1 MRSWKIAAVAVLMML
16 GGGTLAQVAPTQ
28 VAPTPLAPKPDAQRS
43 APVAA
48 PPTGVPELT
57 KTDVDTWLDGFIP
70 YAIHSGDV
78 AGAEVVVVKD
88 GKILTER
95 GFGFADVAKRIPVD
109 PERTLF
115 RPGSVS
121 KLFAWT
127 AVMQQVE
134 AGKLDLDADV
144 DRYLDFTISPRDGK
158 PVTLR
163 NLLTHTAGFEET
175 SKDIMFYD
183 THHLMPLGTYLKQR
197 LPRRIYA
204 PGTTPAYSNYGAA
217 LAGYIVERVSHEP
230 FDAYIER
237 HILAPLGMNNST
249 FRQPLPPRL
258 AATMSRGYERAS
270 SPAAGYELVGP
281 APAGALAATGAD
293 MARFM
298 IAHLQDGS
306 LDGKA
311 ILQPATARMMH
322 NTPLTMLPPLNRM
335 ELSFFETN
343 MNGREVI
350 GHLGDTQAFHS
361 GLHLFLNE
369 HVGLYISVNSLG
381 KDAAGA
387 ILRGV
392 VFEGFGDRYF
402 PATAAPSGRVD
413 AATSRQHAQ
422 MLAGTW
428 ENSRRQESNFMAAL
442 GLLGQAQVGV
452 DGDGKLSMPL
462 SHALNGKP
470 RDWVEVAPFLWRDEG
485 GYGHERLAV
494 KIVDGEVVRFSIDG
508 LSPFMVFDRAPMSRS
523 SGWINPA
530 IEAIAGLFLI
540 TVLLWPVRAL
550 VRRRYAA
557 TLPFTGRDLW
567 SYRGTRIAAGLS
579 LALLFG
585 WFTVISAMSGDI
597 DNLTDRMDPWL
608 WLLQI
613 AGWIVLVGG
622 LATMLFHAVTVWNRH
637 RWTGKVWT
645 VLLVI
650 ASATLFWIAWSLGL
664 LALTVNY

>member
-1 MRSWKIAAVAVLMML
+1 MRSWKIAAIAALMVVGGSSVAQI
-16 GGGTLAQVAPTQ
+16 GPAPL
-28 VAPTPLAPKPDAQRS
+28 VPKPAAQRS
-43 APVAA
+43 AAEPVVPSGA
-48 PPTGVPELT
+48 PELT
-57 KTDVDTWLDGFIP
+57 KADVDAWLDGLIP

-78 AGAEVVVVKD
+78 AGAEIVVVKD

-121 KLFAWT
+121 KLFTWT

-134 AGKLDLDADV
+134 AGKLGLDTDV
-144 DRYLDFTISPRDGK
+144 NRYLDFTIPPRDGK
-158 PVTLR
+158 PITLR

-175 SKDIMFYD
+175 SKDVMFYD
-183 THHLMPLGTYLKQR
+183 AGNLKSLGTYLKER

-237 HILAPLGMNNST
+237 HVFAPLGMNSST
-249 FRQPLPPRL
+249 FRQPLPAQF
-258 AATMSRGYERAS
+258 AARMSKGYDRAS
-270 SPAAGYELVGP
+270 ETPAGYELVGP
-281 APAGALAATGAD
+281 APAGALASTGAD

-298 IAHLQDGS
+298 IAHLEGGS

-322 NTPLTMLPPLNRM
+322 DTPLTLLPPLNRM
-335 ELSFFETN
+335 ELGFFETN
-343 MNGREVI
+343 INGREVI
-350 GHLGDTQAFHS
+350 AHLGDTQAFHT

-369 HVGLYISVNSLG
+369 HVGIYISTNSLG

-413 AATSRQHAQ
+413 PATSRQHAQ

-428 ENSRRQESNFMAAL
+428 ENSRRQETNFMAAL

-452 DGDGKLSMPL
+452 DAQGKLSMPL

-470 RDWVEVAPFLWRDEG
+470 RDWVEIAPFLWRDEG

-494 KIVDGEVVRFSIDG
+494 KIVDGKVVRFSIDG
-508 LSPFMVFDRAPMSRS
+508 LSPFMVFDRAPVSRS

-530 IEAIAGLFLI
+530 VELIALLFAV

-567 SYRGTRIAAGLS
+567 SYRGTRIAAGLA
-579 LALLFG
+579 LAVLAG
-585 WFTVISAMSGDI
+585 WFELFSLMTADI
-597 DNLTDRMDPWL
+597 DNITDRTDVWL

-613 AGWIVLVGG
+613 AGWIVFAGG
-622 LATMLFHAVTVWNRH
+622 LAAMLFHAVTAWRIH

-645 VLLVI
+645 VFLVI

-664 LALTVNY
+664 LVLTVNY